1 MAETQSILNNVKEA
15 CGIVH
20 DYTAFDPQLITCI
33 NSAFSTLH
41 QLGYG
46 PAGGF
51 SITGTTETWNQL
63 IQSDRFNFI
72 KQYIIMKV
80 HVMFD
85 PPSSSFAL
93 DALTKQ
99 IAEFEW
105 RITSETECYGEE
117 D

>member
-1 MAETQSILNNVKEA
+1 MAETQSILNSVKEA

-20 DYTAFDPQLITCI
+20 DYTAFDPQLITDI

-46 PAGGF
+46 PAGGYY
-51 SITGTTETWNQL
+51 ITGTDQTWDA
-63 IQSDRFNFI
+63 IIKSDRFNFL
-72 KQYIIMKV
+72 KSYIIMKV

-85 PPSSSFAL
+85 PPTSSIAMEAL
-93 DALTKQ
+93 NKQ
-99 IAEFEW
+99 IAELEW